1 MRYILLFFV
10 FFFFSS
16 RGRHTIC
23 ALVTGVQT
31 CALPIWWLAA
41 VVLALLVFAAWW
53 WLRARRRRAAIV
65 RLFDERLHAANTPV
79 ERVAAMSELLRR
91 AARRRDPAA
100 DRLQGD
106 AWLAFLDGDR
116 ASDVA
121 RPFSEGTGRVLLEG
135 GFRREVDAAG
145 ADALL
150 PLARA
155 RYLEL
160 MAVRQ

>member
-1 MRYILLFFV
+1 MWVVYVV
-10 FFFFSS
+10 FFFFKQKTAYEMRISDWSS
-16 RGRHTIC
+16 DVC
-23 ALVTGVQT
+23 SSDL
-31 CALPIWWLAA
+31 
-41 VVLALLVFAAWW
+41 AWW

-65 RLFDERLHAANTPV
+65 RLFDERLDAANTPV

-135 GFRREVDAAG
+135 GFRREVD
-145 ADALL
+145 
-150 PLARA
+150 
-155 RYLEL
+155 
-160 MAVRQ
+160 RQSTRLNSSHYCA

>member
-1 MRYILLFFV
+1 M
-10 FFFFSS
+10 
-16 RGRHTIC
+16 
-23 ALVTGVQT
+23 AMQE
-31 CALPIWWLAA
+31 LPLRDIHQPPAPPWWPPAPGWWWLAA